1 MSTTGIFSQTLNFNL
16 HGDSEKGITAIDG
29 VAYAHFYE
37 ASSKLSM
44 AQEQSQSL
52 TSNPPAT
59 IKTLEIDGVSVIEYQ
74 GMAFPTGHVVPLG
87 QPEDIGNY
95 TPSEAFGYAM
105 RNAVAYDDEAFFQE
119 LLNGYL
125 YLCNQTTLY
134 REQMGLSG
142 DMIGFGLIGWSP
154 NIAGIPAEK
163 GPYDGL
169 DTSFVSSASDA
180 DEDIIGAM
188 ILAYQKWPDLVA
200 SDPLSAGQGTVS
212 SISLN
217 QLIDQ
222 AIDSFVRNDLG
233 DYQVTLNGE
242 THSYYAM
249 SLDNWQHDPVY
260 PDYFDPLEFTEM
272 IQWVGAES
280 PNGQA
285 LIRAAQG
292 TMQLVIDVQKANGGW
307 MSDTP
312 FYLGGPN
319 SFGYDAVRMLMRF
332 GEYLLYTEKT
342 GNDLLGIKDQVAAS
356 LSTLVERIFSHDGQ
370 YLSWGDWDDGTL
382 TFNPSGL
389 GYGQFTGPLLVA
401 LVGLEQYGALPDD
414 VSQDDIEKVAHY
426 FQNDLTHY
434 SVDSMGDYQQNYFA
448 IQLALLSEGILKE
461 YAQN

>member
-1 MSTTGIFSQTLNFNL
+1 MEPTGIFNQSLNFNL
-16 HGDSEKGITAIDG
+16 HSDSEKGLTAIDG
-29 VAYAHFYE
+29 VALAHFHE
-37 ASSKLSM
+37 VSSKLSLL
-44 AQEQSQSL
+44 EESSQSL
-52 TSNPPAT
+52 TTNPPAT
-59 IKTLEIDGVSVIEYQ
+59 VQTLEIDGVSVIEYD
-74 GMAFPTGHVVPLG
+74 GMAFPVGHVVPLG
-87 QPEDIGNY
+87 QPGDIGNY

-134 REQMGLSG
+134 RRDQMGLPD

-154 NIAGIPAEK
+154 NIAGIPNGQ

-188 ILAYQKWPDLVA
+188 ILAYRKWPDLVA
-200 SDPLSAGQGTVS
+200 SDPLSTGEGTVS
-212 SISLN
+212 SISLDK
-217 QLIDQ
+217 LIDQ
-222 AIDSFVRNDLG
+222 AIDSFVKNDLG

-272 IQWVGAES
+272 IEWVGAES

-285 LIRAAQG
+285 LIKAAQG
-292 TMQLVIDVQKANGGW
+292 TMQLVMDVQKANGGW

-312 FYLGGPN
+312 YYLAGAN

-342 GNDLLGIKDQVAAS
+342 GSDLLGIKDQVAES
-356 LSTLVERIFSHDGQ
+356 LSTLVGLIFSQDGQ
-370 YLSWGDWDDGTL
+370 YLSWGDWEDGTL
-382 TFNPSGL
+382 TFNPSDL

-401 LVGLEQYGALPDD
+401 LIGLEQYGALPDD
-414 VSQDDIEKVAHY
+414 VSSDDIAKVAHY

-434 SVDSMGDYQQNYFA
+434 DTDSMQDYQQDYFA
-448 IQLALLSEGILKE
+448 IQLALLSESILKE
-461 YAQN
+461 YA